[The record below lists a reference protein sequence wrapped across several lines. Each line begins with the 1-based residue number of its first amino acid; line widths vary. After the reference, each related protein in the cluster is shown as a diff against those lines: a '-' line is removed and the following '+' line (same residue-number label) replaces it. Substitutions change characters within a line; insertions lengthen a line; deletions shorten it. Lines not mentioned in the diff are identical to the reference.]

1 MTALNVAFRRI
12 AALLIAVLWCGA
24 TASAADAPAAPKVQL
39 RFVSPSITAQNWPH
53 FIAVSQGFYDREGLS
68 VEMTAI
74 DPTTLL
80 AALIG
85 GSAEISLAPAGQL
98 VVAVDKKAGIVAV
111 GSGAD
116 RVPYTLMSAPGIKTI
131 KDLKGKKIGA
141 VAPYE
146 AYTVVIKQ
154 VLRKAGLDPEKDV
167 DFVYGGGQ
175 NQRLSALL
183 GGAVQA
189 GLLSP
194 PLDKK
199 AAERGFNSLV
209 FTPDLYKFLQLSIT
223 TVRRDWA
230 QLHPDILRRYLRSQ
244 ADASRWLNDRRN
256 KAVALAIL
264 EKATNSTP
272 DEAEAAYVAYVVR
285 VHDFPNNYCVM
296 RPGMEAILAMMH
308 DLGQTTATPADVGR
322 YNDDEW
328 CPK

>member
-1 MTALNVAFRRI
+1 MSASNVARY
-12 AALLIAVLWCGA
+12 AGLLLTSVLWCGA
-24 TASAADAPAAPKVQL
+24 AASAADAPAGPKVQL
-39 RFVSPSITAQNWPH
+39 HFVSPSITAQNWPH
-53 FIAVSQGFYDREGLS
+53 FIAAAEGFYDREGLQ

-85 GSAEISLAPAGQL
+85 GSAEIALAPASQL
-98 VVAVDKKAGIVAV
+98 VFGVDKKAAIVAV

-116 RVPYTLMSAPGIKTI
+116 RVPYTFMSAPGIKTI

-146 AYTVVIKQ
+146 TYTIVMKQ
-154 VLRKAGLDPEKDV
+154 ILRKAGLDPEKDV

-175 NQRLSALL
+175 NQRFAALM

-194 PLDKK
+194 PQDTK
-199 AAERGFNSLV
+199 AAERGYNALA

-230 QLHPDILRRYLRSQ
+230 QQHPDVLRRYLRSQ

-256 KAVALAIL
+256 KAAAMQIL
-264 EKATNSTP
+264 EKATNITP

-285 VHDFPNNYCVM
+285 VHDFPNNYCVL
-296 RPGMEAILAMMH
+296 RPGMEATITMMH
-308 DLGQTTATPADVGR
+308 DIGQTTATAADVGR
-322 YNDDEW
+322 YVDDEW
-328 CPK
+328 CTK

>member
-1 MTALNVAFRRI
+1 MRTFHAAVRRGAI
-12 AALLIAVLWCGA
+12 LLIAAALCGPA
-24 TASAADAPAAPKVQL
+24 ALAADAPAKVQL
-39 RFVSPSITAQNWPH
+39 HFVTPSITAQNWPH
-53 FIAVSQGFYDREGLS
+53 FIAAAEGFYDREGLS

-74 DPTTLL
+74 DPTTLI

-85 GSAEISLAPAGQL
+85 GSAEIALGPASQL
-98 VVAVDKKAGIVAV
+98 VLGVDKKAPIVAV

-116 RVPYTLMSAPGIKTI
+116 RVPYTFMAAPGIKTI

-154 VLRKAGLDPEKDV
+154 ILRKAGLDPEKDV

-175 NQRLSALL
+175 NQRFAALI

-194 PLDKK
+194 PQDKK
-199 AAERGFNSLV
+199 AAERGYNALA

-230 QLHPDILRRYLRSQ
+230 QQHPDVLRRYLRSQ

-256 KAVALAIL
+256 KDAALRIL
-264 EKATNSTP
+264 EKATNITQ
-272 DEAEAAYVAYVVR
+272 DEASAAYDAYVVR

-296 RPGMEAILAMMH
+296 RPGMEATLTMMH
-308 DLGQTTATPADVGR
+308 DLGQTSSTPADVGK
-322 YNDDEW
+322 YIDAEW

>member
-1 MTALNVAFRRI
+1 MNVFTMVIRH
-12 AALLIAVLWCGA
+12 AAMLLLAASWCA
-24 TASAADAPAAPKVQL
+24 AAASAADAPAGPKVPL
-39 RFVSPSITAQNWPH
+39 HFVSPSITAQNWPH
-53 FIAVSQGFYDREGLS
+53 FIAVAEGFYDREGLA
-68 VEMTAI
+68 VELIPI
-74 DPTTLL
+74 DPTTLI

-85 GSAEISLAPAGQL
+85 GSAEIALAPAGQL

-154 VLRKAGLDPEKDV
+154 ILRKAGLDPEKDV

-175 NQRLSALL
+175 NQRLTALL

-194 PLDKK
+194 PLDRK

-230 QLHPDILRRYLRSQ
+230 QQHADVIRRYLRSQ

-256 KAVALAIL
+256 KAAALTIL

-272 DEAEAAYVAYVVR
+272 DEAEAAYDAYVVR

-296 RPGMEAILAMMH
+296 RPGMEAILSMMH

-322 YNDDEW
+322 YIDEEW